1 LKQCVH
7 EFVCLFKFDVKV
19 GAVEQMSFPTQEVNV
34 VFMEILLMELGFVLS
49 HESFLLVVEN

>member
-1 LKQCVH
+1 MH